1 MSPSISYTYCI
12 PNPILGIMEEE
23 GRKMK
28 KEKMNGKC
36 TWWRK
41 EEKWGKKWGLFTMNL
56 PCASFYT
63 KYHGIDMNTYYNTM
77 KLDSIFHFTDEDKKI
92 WKDVVSSQDRI
103 SNTA

>member
-1 MSPSISYTYCI
+1 
-12 PNPILGIMEEE
+12 
-23 GRKMK
+23 
-28 KEKMNGKC
+28 
-36 TWWRK
+36 
-41 EEKWGKKWGLFTMNL
+41 MNL

-92 WKDVVSSQDRI
+92 WKDVVRSQDRI